1 MGYGM
6 FTGKGNEA
14 VHALVVFAKQY
25 KLNSKSVADMLLAL
39 SENSMFSEATDTVV
53 RERVFAALNS

>member
-6 FTGKGNEA
+6 FTSEGNDA
-14 VHALVVFAKQY
+14 VHALVIFAKKY
-25 KLNSKSVADMLLAL
+25 NLTLPSVRDMLLAL
-39 SENSMFSEATDTVV
+39 SENHRFSEATDTVV

>member
-1 MGYGM
+1 
-6 FTGKGNEA
+6 
-14 VHALVVFAKQY
+14 
-25 KLNSKSVADMLLAL
+25 MLLAL

>member
-1 MGYGM
+1 M
-6 FTGKGNEA
+6 FTGEGNDA
-14 VHALVVFAKQY
+14 VHALVLLAKQH

-53 RERVFAALNS
+53 RERVFAAINS